1 MSPQEVKDE
10 HKQSE
15 GDPLVKGKI
24 RQIRMERAQQR
35 MMAAVPEADVVVTNP
50 THYAVALQYNMS
62 EMTAPVLV
70 AKGMDTLAFRIREV
84 AEENDIPVVENA
96 PVARALYAA
105 VELDEEI
112 PDEHYMAVAEII
124 SYVMRLRGELN

>member
-1 MSPQEVKDE
+1 
-10 HKQSE
+10 
-15 GDPLVKGKI
+15 
-24 RQIRMERAQQR
+24 MERAQQR

-50 THYAVALQYNMS
+50 THYAVALQYKMS
-62 EMTAPVLV
+62 EMTAPILV
-70 AKGMDTLAFRIREV
+70 AKGMDSLAFRIREV
-84 AEENDIPVVENA
+84 AEENDIPIVENA
-96 PVARALYAA
+96 PIARALYAA

>member
-1 MSPQEVKDE
+1 
-10 HKQSE
+10 
-15 GDPLVKGKI
+15 
-24 RQIRMERAQQR
+24 
-35 MMAAVPEADVVVTNP
+35 
-50 THYAVALQYNMS
+50 MS
-62 EMTAPVLV
+62 EMTAPILV
-70 AKGMDTLAFRIREV
+70 AKGMDSLAFRIREV